1 MKKTVQYILF
11 IALTLVTTVRASA
24 TEHDNNSTHQVRQ
37 HIINMYKSIDFKD
50 VDTLSYQVFAKAYKG
65 YLNMMNEGMVNDK
78 KPILTICD
86 FSLSSN
92 SNRLWI
98 IDLNEKKVLLN
109 SYVAHGAASGQEF
122 AMYFSNR
129 PESHQSSIGFYI
141 TAETYTGKHGYSLRL
156 FGMDKGFNS
165 NAYNRDIVVHGA
177 DYVCSRFIE
186 DNDRLG
192 RSWGCPAVS
201 SELSEKVINLIKDH
215 TCLYI
220 HYPSAKYIAG
230 SYWLNKDVEQIPD
243 LNGDFKPTK
252 MKIRYEYGPILT
264 KVSKTVSHFKFP
276 LY

>member
-1 MKKTVQYILF
+1 MRKTVQYILL
-11 IALTLVTTVRASA
+11 IAALIATTVRASA
-24 TEHDNNSTHQVRQ
+24 TEHDNNSTYALRQ
-37 HIINMYKSIDFKD
+37 HIINMYKSIVFKD
-50 VDTLSYQVFAKAYKG
+50 VDTLSYPVFAKAYKG
-65 YLNMMNEGMVNDK
+65 YLNMLNEGMVNEQ

-109 SYVAHGAASGQEF
+109 SYVAHGEASGQEF

-129 PESHQSSIGFYI
+129 AESHQSSIGFYI

-177 DYVCSRFIE
+177 DYVCSRFIK

-201 SELSEKVINLIKDH
+201 SELSEKVINMIKDN
-215 TCLYI
+215 TCMYI
-220 HYPSAKYIAG
+220 HYPSAKYIAQ
-230 SYWLNKDVEQIPD
+230 SYWLNKDVEQIPN
-243 LNGDFKPTK
+243 LNGEFKPRK

-264 KVSKTVSHFKFP
+264 KVSKSVSHFKFP
-276 LY
+276 MY